1 MFDRE
6 PAPDALRR
14 LPLTESNAAAS
25 APVRVSDED
34 VRRLVDSFYARVRE
48 DDLLGPIFA
57 REVGD
62 WSLHLPKMVD
72 FWSTVILH
80 SGRYSGRPIEAHL
93 RLEDLTPA
101 HFERWLRLWEST
113 VPTEIPAPGRDAF
126 VLAARRMA
134 ASMQARIFTPDA
146 RN

>member
-1 MFDRE
+1 MQKNE
-6 PAPDALRR
+6 PSPDALRR
-14 LPLTESNAAAS
+14 LQLAEPTAD
-25 APVRVSDED
+25 APTLDRVDD
-34 VRRLVDSFYARVRE
+34 ADIRRLVESFYSRVRE

-62 WSLHLPKMVD
+62 WSAHLPKMVD

-93 RLEDLTPA
+93 SIEDLTPA
-101 HFERWLRLWEST
+101 HFERWLSLWEST
-113 VPTEIPAPGRDAF
+113 VPREIAPAACDAF

-134 ASMQARIFTPDA
+134 ASMQARIFAPGA